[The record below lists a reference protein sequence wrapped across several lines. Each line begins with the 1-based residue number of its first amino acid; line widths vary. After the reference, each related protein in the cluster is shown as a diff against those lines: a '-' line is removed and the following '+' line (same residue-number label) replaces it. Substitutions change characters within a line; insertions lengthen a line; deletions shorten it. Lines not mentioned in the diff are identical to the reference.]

1 MPNKQHYY
9 EPDALDCNTVV
20 GSLAEDFG
28 VYPEIRTEYGL
39 DLVRVIVKCYSPSEK
54 AQGLVQV
61 QAMVSAPLK
70 SRRNLYTMQYS
81 ALLDCWHQLDRG
93 LLGVATTPITR
104 SWNGR
109 PVMPAPHNK

>member
-9 EPDALDCNTVV
+9 EPDAIDCNTMVYA
-20 GSLAEDFG
+20 LAEDFG

-39 DLVRVIVKCYSPSEK
+39 DMVRVTVKCYSPAEK

-61 QAMVSAPLK
+61 QALVKAPLK
-70 SRRNLYTMQYS
+70 ARRNLYTMQYS

-93 LLGVATTPITR
+93 VLGVATTPLVR
-104 SWNGR
+104 SWSGR
-109 PVMPAPHNK
+109 PQVPGRTTE